1 MKKIGEHFAKELQ
14 KAGLAGLR
22 FSWSASGEIML
33 DPSLTEAQRAGILKV
48 YEAHDPDTDSTVTY
62 ADRRREEYNRRGVT
76 MEAIMEG
83 VIEYLGNR
91 PQKLQAL
98 MQIRDE
104 VRAEIPKDVP

>member
-1 MKKIGEHFAKELQ
+1 MKPIGKHFHKELLA
-14 KAGLAGLR
+14 AGLAGLP
-22 FSWSASGEIML
+22 FSWSDYGKINF
-33 DPSLTEAQRAGILKV
+33 DPKLPQDKRDAVMRV
-48 YEAHDPDTDSTVTY
+48 YELHDPDTDSTATY

-104 VRAEIPKDVP
+104 VRTEIPKS